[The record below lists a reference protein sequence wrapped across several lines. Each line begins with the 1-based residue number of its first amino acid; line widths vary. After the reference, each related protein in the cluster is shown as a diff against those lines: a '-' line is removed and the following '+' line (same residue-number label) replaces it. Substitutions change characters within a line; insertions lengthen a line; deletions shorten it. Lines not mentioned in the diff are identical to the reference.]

1 MSAVLFRQCLG
12 NAAGRSATFS
22 KTEMQDSPFLS
33 AKLGNSL
40 LQKTAIEELRKEDPE
55 YQKVEIEMINEDEHP
70 EIIENY
76 DYWSVP
82 SLFIDHDKIFE
93 AALFMPYETVKE
105 GVKLA
110 FDKALEE

>member
-1 MSAVLFRQCLG
+1 MKKITMFHLDDCKYCDFARQ
-12 NAAGRSATFS
+12 
-22 KTEMQDSPFLS
+22 
-33 AKLGNSL
+33 
-40 LQKTAIEELRKEDPE
+40 AIEELRKENPK
-55 YQKVEIEMINEDEHP
+55 YNNVEIEMINENKHP

-93 AALFMPYETVKE
+93 AALFMPYETIKE

-110 FDKALEE
+110 FDTALDR